1 MSDTK
6 RAARRSGILLH
17 PTSLPGP
24 YGIGD
29 LGAGARNFIE
39 FLADAGQQV
48 WQVMPLGPTG
58 FGDSPYQCFSA
69 FAGNHYLISLDALE
83 AQGLLTRAEL
93 AQCPAFPRDKVD
105 YGPVIEF
112 HTAMLRKA
120 HQRFEADATATQRAE
135 LEAFAR
141 AQRAWL
147 DDYTLFMACKDAHGG
162 RLWSEWSAGKGR
174 ITEAPLEAPAERVAF
189 HRFVQYEFFRQ
200 WDAVR
205 QYAHTHGIQIIGDMP
220 IFVAYDSA
228 DVWAHP
234 ELFHLDEQG
243 QMTVVAGVPPDYFS
257 TTGQL
262 WGNPLYRWEACQREH
277 FRWWIE
283 RFRHALS
290 MVDLVRIDHFRGF
303 ESCWSVP
310 AGNPTAEHGEW
321 VKTPGDELFAT
332 LRATLGPMPL
342 IAEDLGVIT
351 PEVEALRDKYGFPG
365 MKILQFGFGGN
376 ASNEFLPHNYPRHCV
391 VYTGSH
397 DNDTALGWYR
407 TAGEKVQDHVR
418 RYFMCDGHDISWVMI
433 RAALA
438 SVGELAVI
446 PLQDV
451 LALDSHARMN
461 FPGRAEG
468 NWQWR
473 YVPEQLSSAIAARL
487 RELTELYGRLPEK
500 AQTYQH
506 DATTRTD

>member
-1 MSDTK
+1 MRTTTHTP
-6 RAARRSGILLH
+6 RRSGILLH

-29 LGAGARNFIE
+29 LGAGARAFIE
-39 FLADAGQQV
+39 FLAQAGQQV

-58 FGDSPYQCFSA
+58 YGDSPYQCFSA
-69 FAGNHYLISLDALE
+69 FAGNHYLISLDELE

-112 HTAMLRKA
+112 HTAMLRVA
-120 HQRFEADATATQRAE
+120 HQRFEADATDTQRAE
-135 LEAFAR
+135 LQAFAT
-141 AQRAWL
+141 AQRVWL
-147 DDYTLFMACKDAHGG
+147 GDYTLFMACKDAHGG

-174 ITEAPLEAPAERVAF
+174 MAEPPREAPAERVAF

-200 WDAVR
+200 WEALR
-205 QYAHTHGIQIIGDMP
+205 QYAHTHGIVIVGDMP

-234 ELFHLDEQG
+234 ELFHVDENG
-243 QMTVVAGVPPDYFS
+243 RMTVVAGVPPDYFS

-262 WGNPLYRWEACQREH
+262 WGNPLYRWEACRREQFH
-277 FRWWIE
+277 WWIE
-283 RFRHALS
+283 RFRHALA
-290 MVDLVRIDHFRGF
+290 MVDMVRIDHFRGF

-310 AGNPTAEHGEW
+310 AGSPTAEHGEW
-321 VKTPGDELFAT
+321 VKTPGDELFAA
-332 LRATLGPMPL
+332 LRAALGTMPV

-351 PEVEALRDKYGFPG
+351 PEVEALRDKYGLPG
-365 MKILQFGFGGN
+365 MKILQFGFGGDAAN
-376 ASNEFLPHNYPRHCV
+376 PFLPHNYPRHCV

-397 DNDTALGWYR
+397 DNDTALGWYQS
-407 TAGEKVQDHVR
+407 AGEKAQDHVR
-418 RYFMCDGHDISWVMI
+418 RYLMCDGHDISWDMI

-438 SVGELAVI
+438 SVAELAVI

-451 LALDSHARMN
+451 MGLDSRARMN
-461 FPGRAEG
+461 YPGRADG

-473 YVPEQLSSAIAARL
+473 YLPEQLTSGIAARL
-487 RELTELYGRLPEK
+487 RELTELYGRGPAKE
-500 AQTYQH
+500 A
-506 DATTRTD
+506 AP

>member
-1 MSDTK
+1 MNNNK
-6 RAARRSGILLH
+6 AATRRSGILLH

-29 LGAGARNFIE
+29 LGAGARAFIE
-39 FLADAGQQV
+39 FLAAAGQQV

-69 FAGNHYLISLDALE
+69 FAGNHYLISLDELE

-93 AQCPAFPRDKVD
+93 AQCPPFPRERVD
-105 YGPVIEF
+105 YGPVIAF
-112 HTAMLRKA
+112 HTALLRKA
-120 HQRFEADATATQRAE
+120 HQRFEADATGTQRAE
-135 LEAFAR
+135 LQAFAH

-147 DDYTLFMACKDAHGG
+147 DDYALFMACKDAHGG
-162 RLWSEWSAGKGR
+162 RLWSTWSAGKGR
-174 ITEAPLEAPAERVAF
+174 IAEAPLEAPAEGVAF
-189 HRFVQYEFFRQ
+189 HCFVQYAFFRQ

-205 QYAHTHGIQIIGDMP
+205 QYAHTHNIQIVGDMP

-234 ELFHLDEQG
+234 ELFHLDEHG
-243 QMTVVAGVPPDYFS
+243 HMTVVAGVPPDYFS

-262 WGNPLYRWEACQREH
+262 WGNPLYRWDACRREQ
-277 FRWWIE
+277 FGWWIE
-283 RFRHALS
+283 RFRHALAL
-290 MVDLVRIDHFRGF
+290 VDIVRIDHFRGF

-310 AGNPTAEHGEW
+310 AGNATAEHGEW
-321 VKTPGDELFAT
+321 VTTPGDELFAAV
-332 LRATLGPMPL
+332 RAAVGAMPL

-351 PEVEALRDKYGFPG
+351 PAVEALRDKYGFPG
-365 MKILQFGFGGN
+365 MKILQFGFGGD

-397 DNDTALGWYR
+397 DNDTVLGWYR
-407 TAGEKVQDHVR
+407 AAGGATQDHVR
-418 RYFMCDGHDISWVMI
+418 RYLMCDGTDISWVMI

-446 PLQDV
+446 PLQDL
-451 LALDSHARMN
+451 LALDSSARMN

-473 YVPEQLSSAIAARL
+473 YVPEQLTSAIAARM
-487 RELTELYGRLPEK
+487 RGLTELYGRAP
-500 AQTYQH
+500 AS
-506 DATTRTD
+506 RTAHTAM